1 MNDHVEEVSGEVGA
15 LDGLYRHWGAALAIS
30 VGCGALLALFV
41 GGKAPVPI
49 PGVSEPLFWIGWGPL
64 AAIGI
69 VAFLAVAAPDSN
81 RIRWHGG
88 AVAVAVIAGL
98 SSALVAWGRTDHV
111 AILIAMHLP
120 FVAWAAVAASVSLGR
135 SDRAGNFYAFI
146 VQSME
151 VMVTGGIYLGAGGI
165 FGALTVGIFSVLGV
179 EPPESVLRHVAAFG
193 IGVIPVLA
201 VASVYDPTSAPAQQ
215 RPTGLARILRIM
227 TWLMLPVA
235 LGVLALYV
243 FWFIPAYF
251 WRAFEDREVLIVY
264 NATIIAILTLLAAA
278 VSSGGGHRR
287 RQGERVLRY
296 AVLSLGTL
304 TLLLNAYALAAIVSR
319 IVQYGGLTPNRHAVL
334 GWNTVT
340 LLMFAF
346 LLVRSWSVAPD
357 EWLPEIRIALA
368 RAMVLA
374 VGWAAWVVLGLPLL
388 F

>member
-1 MNDHVEEVSGEVGA
+1 MRDEVEEDRGDRAVLE
-15 LDGLYRHWGAALAIS
+15 GLYRHWGAALAIS
-30 VGCGALLALFV
+30 LGCGALLALFV
-41 GGKAPVPI
+41 GDKAPVPI
-49 PGVSEPLFWIGWGPL
+49 PGVAEPLFWIGWGPL

-69 VAFLAVAAPDSN
+69 VVFLAVVAPDSK
-81 RIRWHGG
+81 RFRWYGG
-88 AVAVAVIAGL
+88 AAAIALIAGL
-98 SSALVAWGRTDHV
+98 SSALVAWDRTDHV
-111 AILIAMHLP
+111 AILIALHLP
-120 FVAWAAVAASVSLGR
+120 FVAWAAVGASVSLGR
-135 SDRAGNFYAFI
+135 TDRAGHFYAFI

-151 VMVTGGIYLGAGGI
+151 VLVTGGIYLGAGGI

-179 EPPESVLRHVAAFG
+179 EMPESVFRHVAAFG

-201 VASVYDPTSAPAQQ
+201 LASVYDPTSAPAEQ

-235 LGVLALYV
+235 LGMLALYV

-251 WRAFEDREVLIVY
+251 WRAFDDREVLIVY

-296 AVLSLGTL
+296 AVLSLGAL

-340 LLMFAF
+340 LLMLAF
-346 LLVRSWSVAPD
+346 LLVRSWSAESD
-357 EWLPEIRIALA
+357 NWLPEFRVALA
-368 RAMVLA
+368 QAMVPA
-374 VGWAAWVVLGLPLL
+374 VGWAAWVVWGLP
-388 F
+388 FF